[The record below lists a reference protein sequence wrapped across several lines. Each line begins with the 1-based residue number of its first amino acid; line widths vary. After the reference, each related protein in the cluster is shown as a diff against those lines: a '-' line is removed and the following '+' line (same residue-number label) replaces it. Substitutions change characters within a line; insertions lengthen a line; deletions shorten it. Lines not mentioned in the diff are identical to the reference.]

1 MFDLQLIGVHPD
13 EEHLLLMTP
22 DGQRYRLAID
32 DALRAAVRRD
42 RSALGQIQSSS
53 PGAVRPRDI
62 QAQIRAGHSAEQVA
76 KAAGISVDHVRRYE
90 GPVLAER
97 SHLVAM
103 VLRHRLCGDG
113 PDQGRELG
121 DVVTER
127 LMSRDVREEPEW
139 DSWRQDDGKWLVQL
153 QFRAGT
159 KSRKAQWTYHASKQT
174 LEPVD
179 DEARW
184 FISGAQ
190 DAGDQ
195 PAAPVAA
202 VPQPS
207 PQQSA
212 DTSDAAQQP
221 EAPTSADESSGSWAS
236 TEALLSHL
244 NAQRGVRPHMAEAGE
259 VAMPSTWQDIDLR
272 DDQVLA
278 PPPVHEDVVE
288 IHEPATV
295 PSTVE
300 HAQHTSEVT
309 VDTTAVVD
317 QPQRHLSSVPVQ
329 VVAEDIDDEDD
340 QRDVVVV
347 EPNVAAI
354 EVELAEPETQ
364 TPEVIDLH
372 SPEAAEEVAAAEDE
386 IVVEQDSTPAVKRR
400 SSVPTWDE
408 IMFGSKRK
416 D

>member
-1 MFDLQLIGVHPD
+1 MLDLQLIGVHPD

-97 SHLVAM
+97 THLCAM
-103 VLRHRLCGDG
+103 VLRHRLHGDG

-121 DVVTER
+121 EVVAER
-127 LMSRDVREEPEW
+127 LMSRDVRDEPEW

-153 QFRAGT
+153 SFRAGT
-159 KSRKAQWTYHASKQT
+159 KSRKAQWTYHASKQK

-184 FISGAQ
+184 FVSGTQAAAEQ
-190 DAGDQ
+190 L
-195 PAAPVAA
+195 AAPVAA
-202 VPQPS
+202 VPNAETAAPAGNNG
-207 PQQSA
+207 QSSA
-212 DTSDAAQQP
+212 PANDPASSDGAGD
-221 EAPTSADESSGSWAS
+221 EASSSWAS

-244 NAQRGVRPHMAEAGE
+244 NAQRGVRPNMADSGE
-259 VAMPSTWQDIDLR
+259 VAVPSAWQEVDVR
-272 DDQVLA
+272 DDHIAA
-278 PPPVHEDVVE
+278 PPPVHEDEPHALPAPQITPAQQVTAE
-288 IHEPATV
+288 HAEPATETT
-295 PSTVE
+295 PAGESD
-300 HAQHTSEVT
+300 
-309 VDTTAVVD
+309 DTAS
-317 QPQRHLSSVPVQ
+317 RHLTSVPV
-329 VVAEDIDDEDD
+329 VAAADEDPDDDD
-340 QRDVVVV
+340 QRDFVVVDETPTPDV
-347 EPNVAAI
+347 ENTYVPQTAD
-354 EVELAEPETQ
+354 EPE
-364 TPEVIDLH
+364 EVIQV
-372 SPEAAEEVAAAEDE
+372 PEETA
-386 IVVEQDSTPAVKRR
+386 PAGKRR

-408 IMFGSKRK
+408 IMFGSRRK

>member
-103 VLRHRLCGDG
+103 VLRHRLRGDG

-127 LMSRDVREEPEW
+127 LMSRDVREEPDW

-159 KSRKAQWTYHASKQT
+159 KSRKAQWTYHASKQA

-184 FISGAQ
+184 FISGAH

-202 VPQPS
+202 VPQAT
-207 PQQSA
+207 PQHQPAGSEGA
-212 DTSDAAQQP
+212 QP
-221 EAPTSADESSGSWAS
+221 ESEPSGEEASGSWAS

-259 VAMPSTWQDIDLR
+259 VAMPSSWQDIDLR
-272 DDQVLA
+272 DDQVMA
-278 PPPVHEDVVE
+278 PPPVHEDAVE
-288 IHEPATV
+288 IDDAPAV

-300 HAQHTSEVT
+300 HTQQTTDVT

-317 QPQRHLSSVPVQ
+317 QPQRHLSSVPVSI
-329 VVAEDIDDEDD
+329 VAHDEDD
-340 QRDVVVV
+340 QDDQRDFVVV
-347 EPNVAAI
+347 EPDVSPV
-354 EVELAEPETQ
+354 EGELAEPELQ
-364 TPEVIDLH
+364 SPEIIDLD

-386 IVVEQDSTPAVKRR
+386 IVLDQDSTPAVKRR

-408 IMFGSKRK
+408 IMFGSRRK